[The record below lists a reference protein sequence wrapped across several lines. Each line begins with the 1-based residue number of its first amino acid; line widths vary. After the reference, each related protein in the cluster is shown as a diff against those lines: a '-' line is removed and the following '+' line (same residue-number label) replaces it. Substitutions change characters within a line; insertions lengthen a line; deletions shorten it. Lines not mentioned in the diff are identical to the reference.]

1 MEIEFF
7 NHLLFFSGLFA
18 AAHDLKIEWVIV
30 KGISHFANGNNPAE
44 KSWESYACIMAASLL
59 SNMLKN
65 SFVFEKWPHYEDLA
79 NKQEIPRFPDSL
91 CIEGCRGQ
99 LKSLCETQSKVKIVR
114 RDQICSVHSDKVY
127 PQLSWLMEKKDP
139 SGVTQKEL
147 EHYSDIFGGG
157 RFLHTPKRI
166 LPYRL
171 PAFGRTVSTQK
182 ATFDWSRHRIKGK
195 VERFDPVFLGKSC
208 DVCNLNDLPALVDL
222 FQGKKIL
229 QGIQKNV
236 FRSAVLFRSM
246 ECLQLQFN
254 RVEEVI
260 LYFL

>member
-1 MEIEFF
+1 M
-7 NHLLFFSGLFA
+7 LFYFSGLFA
-18 AAHDLKIEWVIV
+18 AVHDLSIEWVIV

-44 KSWESYACIMAASLL
+44 KSWESYACIMAASLV

-79 NKQEIPRFPDSL
+79 NKVEITGLLNSL
-91 CIEGCRGQ
+91 CIEGCQRR
-99 LKSLCETQSKVKIVR
+99 LASFYETQSKVKIVR

-127 PQLSWLMEKKDP
+127 PQLSWLMEKRDP
-139 SGVTQKEL
+139 SGVTQEKL
-147 EHYSDIFGGG
+147 EHYTDIFGC
-157 RFLHTPKRI
+157 RRVLQMPKCI
-166 LPYRL
+166 LDCRQP
-171 PAFGRTVSTQK
+171 GIGKTVFSRK
-182 ATFDWSRHRIKGK
+182 VLFDWSRHRIKGK
-195 VERFDPVFLGKSC
+195 LERFDPVRLVTSC
-208 DVCNLNDLPALVDL
+208 DVCKLSDVPALVDI

-236 FRSAVLFRSM
+236 FRLAVPFRSM

-260 LYFL
+260 L